1 MGRSWTEILVVD
13 ASVAVKWFIPEEHSD
28 VAELLLDENFD
39 LAVPRL
45 FFSEFGNILWKKF
58 TRGELSREDAMD
70 AATRLRSASL
80 KPMPDELLLEAAVG
94 IACDLN
100 HPAYDCYYLAL
111 ADMLGTTLVTADK
124 KFANKVADPTRVVF
138 VTDFMKA

>member
-1 MGRSWTEILVVD
+1 MKLFVID
-13 ASVAVKWFIPEEHSD
+13 ASVAIKWYVPEEHSD
-28 VAELLLDENFD
+28 AAILLLDESFD

-58 TRGELSREDAMD
+58 NRGELSRQSIVD
-70 AATRLRSASL
+70 AATSLRLVSL
-80 KPMPDELLLEAAVG
+80 SPMPDELLLEMA
-94 IACDLN
+94 IDLACDLN

-111 ADMLGTTLVTADK
+111 ADLLGTSVVTADK

-138 VTDFMKA
+138 VTDFLKV

>member
-1 MGRSWTEILVVD
+1 MKLFVVD

-58 TRGELSREDAMD
+58 TRDELSHEDVVD
-70 AATRLRSASL
+70 AARGLRSAMLTPVADEWLLDAAIALACEL
-80 KPMPDELLLEAAVG
+80 K
-94 IACDLN
+94 
-100 HPAYDCYYLAL
+100 HPVYDCVYLAL
-111 ADMLGTTLVTADK
+111 ADSLETAVVTADQ
-124 KFANKVADPTRVVF
+124 KFANKVADPARVVF
-138 VTDFMKA
+138 VTDFLKA